1 MIEGKH
7 VLGHPREIQEV
18 RNSLAAYEA
27 MEGWNATSREDLL
40 TAHRLLMT
48 ALVDDAGRFR

>member
-1 MIEGKH
+1 VIEGKH